1 MSRKD
6 SEQKPAA
13 VEEAAEAVET
23 TEAAEKQAGE
33 QQEQPQQEQP
43 SPQEKELEQLRAQLE
58 EERDRYLRL
67 MAEFGNY
74 RRRTTKEKEAAYPDA
89 VANVVKE
96 LLPVVD
102 NFQRALEATCGDE
115 NYRKGVEMTYEGLM
129 GVLRTMGLE
138 EFGEVGEAFDA
149 NIHNAM
155 MHIEDENLGKNVVSQ
170 VFQKG
175 YRIGERVL
183 RYAMVQTAN

>member
-58 EERDRYLRL
+58 EEKDRYLRL

-102 NFQRALEATCGDE
+102 NFQRALEATCCDE